1 MLYICQCSKANSIVN
16 NEIDNHLSR
25 DVQRT
30 RYSSNFESSQKIIF
44 SRVLFNIVAGSKM
57 RPYHFI
63 FNDLYTADS
72 YVELRGE
79 QLFMVSVLQDSL
91 SVNLEN
97 IGIDNFLK

>member
-1 MLYICQCSKANSIVN
+1 M
-16 NEIDNHLSR
+16 SR
-25 DVQRT
+25 ELDILVILKVPRK
-30 RYSSNFESSQKIIF
+30 SFLAEF
-44 SRVLFNIVAGSKM
+44 LFNIVAGSKM

-63 FNDLYTADS
+63 FNDLYTTDS
-72 YVELRGE
+72 HVELRGE

>member
-1 MLYICQCSKANSIVN
+1 
-16 NEIDNHLSR
+16 
-25 DVQRT
+25 
-30 RYSSNFESSQKIIF
+30 
-44 SRVLFNIVAGSKM
+44 M